1 MDPCDFYDNSLR
13 TYSKYEN
20 WQPKNSNSK
29 YGGSYSLHGALA
41 NSVNTVAAS
50 LQLQVGVSNTIK
62 KAKKMVIVSDIPEV
76 PSIALGTANISLIE
90 MMTAYASISNGGN
103 SIKPY
108 MIQKITDQNG
118 TILYQAKPKYEGC
131 VASSQS
137 IKNLQQMMGKVL
149 IDGTGAGFSN
159 YAIPF
164 NIIGKTGTT
173 QNNSDGWFIAAS
185 PEIVIGSWV
194 GARDKRVHFESTS
207 MGSGANTAMPM
218 VASIFKS
225 LSSWK
230 KPMLTNFEYEKPYF
244 PCPGFSES
252 TSVESTN
259 FYKNDTTYLESLR
272 IRDSILANP
281 TVQLDSIVIDT
292 ISGLKPLES
301 LLKE

>member
-1 MDPCDFYDNSLR
+1 
-13 TYSKYEN
+13 
-20 WQPKNSNSK
+20 
-29 YGGSYSLHGALA
+29 
-41 NSVNTVAAS
+41 
-50 LQLQVGVSNTIK
+50 
-62 KAKKMVIVSDIPEV
+62 MVIVSDIPEV